1 MSILGPPD
9 FPIVRS
15 GSNSPTRG
23 GLAGLRT
30 LLIPTVGMPAAWPPG
45 AKRGKALLSGA
56 RCRRGDIRVVFRES
70 WHPGVDWR
78 LLWPLRNRSGLQA
91 PVREPAVGRKPR
103 EVRAEWDGRAG
114 APHDPAIQ
122 AVRAIQVFPRCKTS
136 GYRGTVIPAS
146 AGALF
151 LRQYPEH
158 ALRRAETSYRPA
170 QGPCSCDTRIMG
182 SACCTSGHTGQR
194 RGLVLATLCLPTRR

>member
-103 EVRAEWDGRAG
+103 EVRAEWDGRVG

-151 LRQYPEH
+151 LRV
-158 ALRRAETSYRPA
+158 
-170 QGPCSCDTRIMG
+170 
-182 SACCTSGHTGQR
+182 TGQAQACVGIAEIDGTPGLGACVR
-194 RGLVLATLCLPTRR
+194 RCGAGSGGAISCCSTFHAHDPGDC